1 MDPIH
6 PILPTPPT
14 FPPVAP
20 APKVQGAIR
29 DEARDTGDHER
40 RRRPP
45 RQAES
50 ESDLTG
56 PEVDDDGASHVDVTA

>member
-1 MDPIH
+1 VDPIH

-20 APKVQGAIR
+20 APGVRRVTRDGNQGA
-29 DEARDTGDHER
+29 GGQER

-45 RQAES
+45 RLLQDEPDPGR
-50 ESDLTG
+50 ED
-56 PEVDDDGASHVDVTA
+56 VDDDGASHVDVTA